1 MSMNS
6 QTGQHTGS
14 NCENGLPEL
23 MFDVSVTGYSS
34 TLFSCAIDSCH
45 GYVPLNGDD
54 HVGE

>member
-34 TLFSCAIDSCH
+34 TFLTGAIEST
-45 GYVPLNGDD
+45 GYVPLNGDG
-54 HVGE
+54 HVGG

>member
-6 QTGQHTGS
+6 QTGQHTGT

-23 MFDVSVTGYSS
+23 TLDVSVGGYSS
-34 TLFSCAIDSCH
+34 TFFSCAIEST
-45 GYVPLNGDD
+45 GYVSIEGDG

>member
-23 MFDVSVTGYSS
+23 MLDVSVGGYSS
-34 TLFSCAIDSCH
+34 TFFSCAIDSCH
-45 GYVPLNGDD
+45 GCVPLNGDG